1 MNPDI
6 NNHNPFNPTEP
17 VAPTASQPGY
27 QPAPTPTPTPAPAP
41 TAMPITPAAAPKKF
55 PSLILI
61 IIAAVL
67 LLGGG
72 ITAAVIIANAN
83 GGKSGQPGS
92 ANQNSAAK
100 PYENDDN
107 YYVIIRGKK
116 YTINNKLSD
125 LSASGYAVNERYADR
140 TVKPGDWSILGS
152 AFANEKLSSSIS
164 AFGYNDT
171 DKELNIADCK
181 LGKVE
186 IGHSI
191 SDSADK
197 EYMSMEFYG
206 GLHLDSSREDVI
218 KVFGEPTSDTH
229 QDTFRSSEGTEV
241 LRYQVST
248 LKFFQFQIDDG
259 KVAVIGWTN
268 VGELSR

>member
-6 NNHNPFNPTEP
+6 NNPNPFNPTEP

-27 QPAPTPTPTPAPAP
+27 QPAPTPTPAPAPAP
-41 TAMPITPAAAPKKF
+41 TPMPITPAVAPKKF

-61 IIAAVL
+61 IIAAVI

-72 ITAAVIIANAN
+72 ITATVIIANAN
-83 GGKSGQPGS
+83 GGKSGKPGS

-107 YYVIIRGKK
+107 YS
-116 YTINNKLSD
+116 INNKLSD
-125 LSASGYAVNERYADR
+125 LSASGYAVNERYANR
-140 TVKPGDWSILGS
+140 TVEPGGWSILGS
-152 AFANEKLSSSIS
+152 AFANQKLSSSIS

-186 IGHSI
+186 INHSI
-191 SDSADK
+191 SSRADE

-206 GLHLDSSREDVI
+206 GLRLDSSREDVI

-268 VGELSR
+268 VGPLSK

>member
-6 NNHNPFNPTEP
+6 NNPNPFNPTEP
-17 VAPTASQPGY
+17 VAPTTSQPGY

-41 TAMPITPAAAPKKF
+41 TPMPITPAAAPKKF

-61 IIAAVL
+61 IIAAVI

-107 YYVIIRGKK
+107 YYVIIRDKK

-140 TVKPGDWSILGS
+140 IVKPPKAL
-152 AFANEKLSSSIS
+152 
-164 AFGYNDT
+164 
-171 DKELNIADCK
+171 
-181 LGKVE
+181 V
-186 IGHSI
+186 
-191 SDSADK
+191 
-197 EYMSMEFYG
+197 FY
-206 GLHLDSSREDVI
+206 
-218 KVFGEPTSDTH
+218 
-229 QDTFRSSEGTEV
+229 
-241 LRYQVST
+241 LRIRLQ
-248 LKFFQFQIDDG
+248 
-259 KVAVIGWTN
+259 
-268 VGELSR
+268 RH